1 MLGNYFK
8 IAWRNLWRN
17 KSFSFV
23 NILGLTIGI
32 SATILILMWVRDEL
46 SYNKFNDN
54 YSSIY
59 KILANRDF
67 NNQVFTDENMVMPLA
82 RSIKQQ
88 IPQVEHAVVTT
99 HSEPHILT
107 YGDTKLKQNG
117 YTVSEDFFKMFSFRF
132 IEGNAVTAIPDPYA
146 IVLTKSAARALFG
159 NADPL
164 NKVVNIDNSYNVK
177 VSAVVD
183 DVPGNS
189 TLQFDFINTFNY
201 SNDEVKRSMTEWTNS
216 SWNVFIQTQ
225 GGANLKAVENKINDI
240 KYQHDPDDKK
250 ISTYFAFPM
259 SKWQLY
265 GDFKEGKNIGGMIE
279 YVRMFAIVAIIVLL
293 IGCVNFMNFSTA
305 RSEKRAKEV
314 GVRKTLGSGKRQ
326 SIVQF
331 FFETMILTCIAFI
344 FSIIAV
350 LALLPSFNVLVNKH
364 LDLPFGQSEFWIGS
378 LVIIA
383 FTTIVAGSYP
393 SLYLSSFNP
402 VKVLKGT
409 FLPGKRAIAPRR
421 VLVVVQFVISIL
433 LMSATIIVYQQIQHI
448 KKQNIG
454 YNPNNLIM
462 IPQSDEVQKNY
473 YAIKEDLLKTGMI
486 SAVTRTLSPITQIWW
501 KSPGPDYDGKPSD
514 QNIIFNGLAVDAD
527 FAKTMGI
534 KMLAGNDFTGMPVD
548 SGNMLLNKAAVDAMG
563 LKNPVGK
570 QMRRGNRAFT
580 IIGVTE
586 NVIMESPFRQ
596 VDPLMVYFTP
606 FNTSYVS
613 LRVNDKVQFKT
624 ALAAMQG
631 IFGKYS
637 PSMPFEYQF
646 ADAEYGKKFVTEEL
660 ISKLTNIFA
669 GLAIFICCI
678 GLAGLASFTIEKR
691 VKEIGIR
698 KVLGASVQSLLLL
711 ISKEFLR
718 LVIIAFLIAVPLS
731 WWFMNDWL
739 QRYTFRIGI
748 SIWVFAMVGG
758 AVLLLTLV
766 VVGLNTVRAALTNP
780 VKSLRSE

>member
-1 MLGNYFK
+1 M
-8 IAWRNLWRN
+8 WRN

-107 YGDTKLKQNG
+107 YDDTKLKQNG

-766 VVGLNTVRAALTNP
+766 VVGLNTVRVALTNP

>member
-1 MLGNYFK
+1 M
-8 IAWRNLWRN
+8 WRN